1 MSALRVRGLGVD
13 LGGAAIL
20 RDLDLDARA
29 GALVGLL
36 GPNGA
41 GKSTLLRALCR
52 LIPIRSGE
60 IAWDGRPLAR
70 MSARERATR
79 LAFLPQGQTLH
90 WPISVRR
97 LVELGRLP
105 RLGPLGRIGAADE
118 VAVAAAMA
126 AADVA
131 HLAER
136 AATSLSGGERARALL
151 ARALA
156 VEAPA
161 LLADEPTASLDPHH
175 AVAIMETL
183 RRIAREGRLVLAVTH
198 DLGLAQRFCDRIILI
213 DEGRIVADGAP
224 DAALTPERLRA
235 VYRVDPAVLTGWTPA
250 RQDQPRP
257 L

>member
-1 MSALRVRGLGVD
+1 MSALEVRGLSVD

-20 RDLDLDARA
+20 RGLDLDARA
-29 GALVGLL
+29 GALIGLL

-41 GKSTLLRALCR
+41 GKSTLLRAICR
-52 LIPIRSGE
+52 LIPVRSGE

-118 VAVAAAMA
+118 EAVAAAMA

-224 DAALTPERLRA
+224 DLALTPERLRA

-250 RQDQPRP
+250 RA